1 MPIYKYKAV
10 DEYGRSIFGR
20 IDAVN
25 EADLES
31 RLVPLKLEL
40 ITYQETKAGHGLS
53 LSLGSKVT
61 RRDLITFC
69 LHMEQLTRAGIPIL
83 DALGDLCEGMDNAR
97 FREVISALI
106 TAIEGG
112 KTFSEALA
120 ESPRIFDKVF
130 VALVKAGEHSGELS
144 EVLKRMSESLK
155 WQDELASHTKKLVM
169 YPAFVGSVVI
179 GVVFFL
185 MIYLVP
191 QMVAFIENMGQELPL
206 HTQLLIVLSD
216 FLIGYWYLV
225 LITPVTVF
233 FTVRYL
239 ARVNYK
245 VKFTL
250 DGLKLR
256 IWFVGPILRKII
268 LSRFASYFALL
279 YASGITVLSA
289 VKISEEIVNNV
300 VIEDALNR
308 VGTGIADGKSMSESI
323 ESVGLFPTL
332 VLRMLKVGENTGA
345 IDEALLNVSYFYN
358 RDVSESIDRLQSM
371 IEPVMTVVLGL
382 ILGWVMLSVLG
393 PIYDLI
399 SSIK

>member
-1 MPIYKYKAV
+1 MPIYKYKAI
-10 DEYGRSIFGR
+10 DEKGRSIFGR

-25 EADLES
+25 DADLES
-31 RLVPLKLEL
+31 RLIPMKLEL
-40 ITYQETKAGHGLS
+40 ISFQEARAGNGLGIS
-53 LSLGSKVT
+53 FGSKVT

-69 LHMEQLTRAGIPIL
+69 IHMEQLTRAGIPIL

-97 FREVISALI
+97 FREIVSAQI

-120 ESPRIFDKVF
+120 ESPNTFDRVF
-130 VALVKAGEHSGELS
+130 VNLVKAGEHSGELS

-155 WQDELASHTKKLVM
+155 WQDELAAHTKKLVM

-191 QMVAFIENMGQELPL
+191 QMVDFIENMGNELPL
-206 HTQLLIVLSD
+206 HTQLLIVVSD
-216 FLIGYWYLV
+216 FLIGYWYVV
-225 LITPVTVF
+225 LITPIALF
-233 FTVRYL
+233 FTIRYL
-239 ARVNYK
+239 AQVNHR
-245 VKFTL
+245 VKFAL

-289 VKISEEIVNNV
+289 VKISEEIVDNV
-300 VIEDALNR
+300 VIEDALHR
-308 VGTGIADGKSMSESI
+308 IGAGIADGKSMSESI
-323 ESVGLFPTL
+323 ENVGLFPTL

-399 SSIK
+399 STIR

>member
-1 MPIYKYKAV
+1 MPIYKYKAI
-10 DEYGRSIFGR
+10 DEYGKSIFGR
-20 IDAVN
+20 VDAVN
-25 EADLES
+25 DADLES
-31 RLVPLKLEL
+31 RLIPMKLEL
-40 ITYQETKAGHGLS
+40 ITFREIKSGGGFS
-53 LSLGSKVT
+53 FSSKVT

-69 LHMEQLTRAGIPIL
+69 IHMEQLTRAGIPIL

-97 FREVISALI
+97 FREIISALI

-112 KTFSEALA
+112 KTFSEALD
-120 ESPRIFDKVF
+120 EHSDIFDKVF
-130 VALVKAGEHSGELS
+130 VSLIKAGEHSGELS
-144 EVLKRMSESLK
+144 EVLMRMSESLK
-155 WQDELASHTKKLVM
+155 WQDELAAHTKRLVL
-169 YPAFVGSVVI
+169 YPAFVGTIVI

-191 QMVAFIENMGQELPL
+191 QMVAFIENMGKELPF
-206 HTQLLIVLSD
+206 HTRLLIFVSD
-216 FLIGYWYLV
+216 FLIDYWYFV
-225 LITPVTVF
+225 LIAPLVIF
-233 FTVRYL
+233 FTVRYM
-239 ARVNYK
+239 ASVNPK
-245 VKFTL
+245 VRYTI
-250 DGLKLR
+250 DGMKLR
-256 IWFVGPILRKII
+256 IWFIGPILRKII

-289 VKISEEIVNNV
+289 VKISEEIVNNA
-300 VIEDALNR
+300 VIKDALHR
-308 VGTGIADGKSMSESI
+308 VGSGIADGRSMSESI
-323 ESVGLFPTL
+323 ESVRLFPAL

-399 SSIK
+399 GSIK

>member
-1 MPIYKYKAV
+1 MPIFKYKAI
-10 DEYGRSIFGR
+10 DEYGQSIHGR

-25 EADLES
+25 DADLES
-31 RLVPLKLEL
+31 RLIPMKLEL
-40 ITYQETKAGHGLS
+40 ITFQEAKTGSGLS
-53 LSLGSKVT
+53 LSSNVS

-69 LHMEQLTRAGIPIL
+69 MHMEQLTRAGVPIL

-97 FREVISALI
+97 FREIISSII
-106 TAIEGG
+106 TGIEGG
-112 KTFSEALA
+112 KSFSEALA
-120 ESPRIFDKVF
+120 EYPAIFDKVF
-130 VALVKAGEHSGELS
+130 VSLVKAGEHSGELS
-144 EVLKRMSESLK
+144 EVLKRLSESLK
-155 WQDELASHTKKLVM
+155 WQDELAAHTKKLVM
-169 YPAFVGSVVI
+169 YPAFVGSVVL

-191 QMVAFIENMGQELPL
+191 QMVAFIQNMGQELPL
-206 HTQLLIVLSD
+206 HTKLLIMLSD
-216 FLIGYWYLV
+216 FLVAYWYLV
-225 LITPVTVF
+225 LIAPVVIF

-239 ARVNYK
+239 ARVNPR
-245 VKFTL
+245 VRFVL
-250 DGLKLR
+250 DGMKLR

-289 VKISEEIVNNV
+289 VKISEDIVNNA
-300 VIEDALNR
+300 VIADALNR
-308 VGTGIADGKSMSESI
+308 IGTGIADGKSMSESI

-332 VLRMLKVGENTGA
+332 VLRMLKVGEGTGA
-345 IDEALLNVSYFYN
+345 IDDALLNVSYFYN
-358 RDVSESIDRLQSM
+358 RDVTESIERLQSM
-371 IEPVMTVVLGL
+371 IEPIMTVVLGL

>member
-1 MPIYKYKAV
+1 MPIFKYKAI
-10 DEYGRSIFGR
+10 DEYGQSIHGR

-25 EADLES
+25 DADLES
-31 RLVPLKLEL
+31 RLIPMKLEL
-40 ITYQETKAGHGLS
+40 ITFQEAKTGSGLS
-53 LSLGSKVT
+53 LSSKVS

-69 LHMEQLTRAGIPIL
+69 LHMEQLTRAGVPIL

-97 FREVISALI
+97 FREVISSII

-112 KTFSEALA
+112 KSFSEALA
-120 ESPRIFDKVF
+120 EYPAIFDKVF
-130 VALVKAGEHSGELS
+130 VSLVKAGEHSGELS

-155 WQDELASHTKKLVM
+155 WQDELAAHTKKLVM
-169 YPAFVGSVVI
+169 YPAFVGSVVL

-191 QMVAFIENMGQELPL
+191 QMVAFIQNMGQELPL
-206 HTQLLIVLSD
+206 HTQLLILLSD
-216 FLIGYWYLV
+216 FLVAYWYLV
-225 LITPVTVF
+225 LIAPFVIF

-239 ARVNYK
+239 ARVNPR
-245 VKFTL
+245 VRFVL
-250 DGLKLR
+250 DGMKLK

-289 VKISEEIVNNV
+289 VKICEDIVDNA
-300 VIEDALNR
+300 VIADALNR
-308 VGTGIADGKSMSESI
+308 IGTGIADGKSMSESI

-332 VLRMLKVGENTGA
+332 VLRMLKVGESTGG
-345 IDEALLNVSYFYN
+345 IDDALLNVSYFYN
-358 RDVSESIDRLQSM
+358 RDVTESIERLQSM
-371 IEPVMTVVLGL
+371 IEPMMTVVLGL

-399 SSIK
+399 SNIK

>member
-1 MPIYKYKAV
+1 MPIFKYKAI
-10 DEYGRSIFGR
+10 DEYGQSIHGR

-25 EADLES
+25 DADLES
-31 RLVPLKLEL
+31 RLIPMKLEL
-40 ITYQETKAGHGLS
+40 ITFQEAKTGSGLS
-53 LSLGSKVT
+53 LSSKVS

-69 LHMEQLTRAGIPIL
+69 MHMEQLTRAGVPIL

-97 FREVISALI
+97 FREIISSLI

-112 KTFSEALA
+112 KSFSEALA
-120 ESPRIFDKVF
+120 EYPTVFDKVF
-130 VALVKAGEHSGELS
+130 VSLVKAGEHSGELS

-155 WQDELASHTKKLVM
+155 WQDELAAHTKKLVM
-169 YPAFVGSVVI
+169 YPAFVGSVVL

-206 HTQLLIVLSD
+206 HTQLLIILSD
-216 FLIGYWYLV
+216 FLVAYWYLV
-225 LITPVTVF
+225 LIAPVALF
-233 FTVRYL
+233 ITVRYL
-239 ARVNYK
+239 ARVNPR
-245 VKFTL
+245 VRFML
-250 DGLKLR
+250 DGLKLK

-289 VKISEEIVNNV
+289 VKICEDIVDNA
-300 VIEDALNR
+300 VIADALHR
-308 VGTGIADGKSMSESI
+308 IGVGIADGKSMSESI

-332 VLRMLKVGENTGA
+332 VLRMLKVGESTGG
-345 IDEALLNVSYFYN
+345 IDDALLNVSYFYN
-358 RDVSESIDRLQSM
+358 RDVTESIERLQSM
-371 IEPVMTVVLGL
+371 IEPMMTVVLGL

-399 SSIK
+399 SNIK